1 MCVCVGGGGSL
12 LLLLQFSCA
21 KLLVLS
27 LQMFKSLKCGFLKGT
42 ETFVE
47 ITYF

>member
-1 MCVCVGGGGSL
+1 MCGVCGGGVLS
-12 LLLLQFSCA
+12 SCA

-42 ETFVE
+42 EIFEE